1 MDIHKNLVYTQITNL
16 IKNAYYIEILAGAFR
31 IDTCYN
37 VVYYIYVTGLAKT
50 LHLHTSDFSAL
61 VTHNSRTI
69 KDIAVKF
76 LHIVQQ

>member
-1 MDIHKNLVYTQITNL
+1 MVVH
-16 IKNAYYIEILAGAFR
+16 ILKP
-31 IDTCYN
+31 
-37 VVYYIYVTGLAKT
+37 IYVTGFAKT
-50 LHLHTSDFSAL
+50 LHLHTSDFSPL